1 LSGDYTISDYL
12 VTRLA
17 QLDIRHIFGVPGD
30 YTLAFLDRVL
40 ASRQV
45 SWVGNANE
53 LNAAYAADGYARV
66 AGAGAVVTTYGV
78 GELSAINGIAGSYAE
93 YVPVVHIVGAPSTRV
108 QRAGALVHHTL
119 GDGDFEHFARAHAEV
134 TVAQAYLS
142 AGNAAAEIDRV
153 LATMLRERRPGY
165 LVIPADVATAPAE
178 RPLGPLQVPPPDTS
192 TRVLEDFTA
201 AARAMLSRAGTLGV
215 LADFL
220 ADRFDV
226 RGELADLVAAGG
238 IPHATLSMGKGVL
251 NEDNAGFVG
260 TYTGAESAKPVLAAI
275 EGADLLISVGV
286 RLTDS
291 TTIGF
296 SHQLDPARTI
306 DVQPFSTRVGNR
318 EFAPLPMK
326 AAVQALVTLVTELDR
341 SWPQPDLQETPQDDD
356 ALPGHGELRQ
366 AHLWQAVQ
374 RFLRP
379 ADIVLADQG
388 TAFFGAQTM
397 RLPAGVT
404 FISQAL
410 WASLGYTLPAALG
423 AALAAP
429 QRRTVLLIGDG
440 AAQLTAQEFGTLIR
454 EDCNVITILINNDG
468 YTIERAIQLA
478 GLMVEIHGAE
488 QHYNDIPAWNWPL
501 VPIVMG
507 GATMRTAR
515 AATPFQLN
523 RLLDNVADAA
533 GPVLLDAVL
542 PRLDVPRL
550 LTALARSATAANKRN
565 G

>member
-1 LSGDYTISDYL
+1 LSGHYTVSDYL

-17 QLDIRHIFGVPGD
+17 ELGIRHIFGVPGD

-40 ASRQV
+40 ASGQV

-134 TVAQAYLS
+134 TVAQAYLN

-165 LVIPADVATAPAE
+165 LVIPSDVATAPAE

-192 TRVLEDFTA
+192 ARVLEDFTA
-201 AARAMLSRAGTLGV
+201 AARVMLSRAGTLAV

-226 RGELADLVAAGG
+226 RSELADLVAAGG
-238 IPHATLSMGKGVL
+238 IPYATLSMGKGVL
-251 NEDNAGFVG
+251 DEDNAGFVG
-260 TYTGAESAKPVLAAI
+260 TYSGAASAKPVLAAI

-296 SHQLDPARTI
+296 SQQLDPARTI
-306 DVQPFSTRVGNR
+306 DVQPVSTRIGNR
-318 EFAPLPMK
+318 EFAPLLMK

-341 SWPQPDLQETPQDDD
+341 SWPQPDLPETPQDDD

-379 ADIVLADQG
+379 GDIVLADQG

-397 RLPAGVT
+397 RLAAGVT
-404 FISQAL
+404 FIVQAL
-410 WASLGYTLPAALG
+410 WASVGYSLPAALG

-468 YTIERAIQLA
+468 YTIERAI
-478 GLMVEIHGAE
+478 HGAE

-501 VPIVMG
+501 VPIIMG

-515 AATPFQLN
+515 AGTPFQLN
-523 RLLDNVADAA
+523 RLLDSVADPT

-542 PRLDVPRL
+542 PKLDVPQL
-550 LTALARSATAANKRN
+550 LTAVARFATAANKRN